1 MPASGLMA
9 TGAADDYWSRLA
21 DAEQQARSWLWT
33 GAKTIA
39 DPFGL
44 GDRAASAAVSA
55 RDSAYQYGRD
65 TYRDVM
71 DRVDDGLELVGEYG
85 DDALKL
91 GAVGTIGLIG
101 LGAFL
106 VYRMTK

>member
-1 MPASGLMA
+1 MSENGLMA
-9 TGAADDYWSRLA
+9 TGASDDYWNRLREA
-21 DAEQQARSWLWT
+21 DRQARSWFWT
-33 GAKTIA
+33 GAKTIT
-39 DPFGL
+39 DPFGV
-44 GDRAASAAVSA
+44 GDRAASAAGAA

-85 DDALKL
+85 DDALKI
-91 GAVGTIGLIG
+91 GAVGTVGLIG